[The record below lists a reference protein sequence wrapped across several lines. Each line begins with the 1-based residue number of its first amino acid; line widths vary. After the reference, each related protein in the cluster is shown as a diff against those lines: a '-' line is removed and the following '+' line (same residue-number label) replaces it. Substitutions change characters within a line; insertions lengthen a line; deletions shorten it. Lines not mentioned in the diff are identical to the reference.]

1 MLYGGHHA
9 RGFHFDNV
17 LLHSLVVFCYSLF
30 CFQLFTNEQGKAG
43 RVAPILAS
51 IMYSTHPIHV
61 EPISSITG
69 RSDILAGLFMIMSIM
84 ACRMGD
90 RMPSSVVL
98 VTLTGV
104 LSTFSKEVGVTSFG
118 IFIASDAIELL
129 SSTRQ
134 MLTKSKLGIFARQ
147 AARNIGCAIFLTC
160 FHLSLHGDA
169 KMYKWTILEN
179 SISTAESRSE
189 RVLSYAHVATVY
201 LWKMVYPF
209 NLSYD
214 YGWPCIQHVTSA
226 YDIRNAYTIAAIIA
240 VVFLGWFS
248 FTRRNAILMWS
259 LVLTT
264 IPFIPASNLFFPVG
278 TILAERLLYIPSMG
292 FSLGAGY
299 SIAQLL
305 DGNAVKSLNK
315 QARGVTFILMCV
327 YVAWFGLKTIVRAT
341 EWSTEAHLFES
352 ALKVCPNSL
361 KVLNNH
367 ARVLLKS
374 DPRNAV
380 QYLGKPV

>member
-1 MLYGGHHA
+1 MTVFILLFDQTSHKSFRPVATLSLRLSHMLYGGHHA

-17 LLHSLVVFCYSLF
+17 LLHSLVVFCYSQF
-30 CFQLFTNEQGKAG
+30 CFQLFKNEQGKAG

-51 IMYSTHPIHV
+51 IMYSAHPIHV

-84 ACRMGD
+84 VYRMVD
-90 RMPSSVVL
+90 TKPSSVAL
-98 VTLTGV
+98 ATLTGV

-179 SISTAESRSE
+179 SISTAESRTEE
-189 RVLSYAHVATVY
+189 RVLSYAHAATVY
-201 LWKMVYPF
+201 FWKMVYPF

-226 YDIRNAYTIAAIIA
+226 YDIRNAYTLTAA
-240 VVFLGWFS
+240 
-248 FTRRNAILMWS
+248 
-259 LVLTT
+259 
-264 IPFIPASNLFFPVG
+264 
-278 TILAERLLYIPSMG
+278 LLLC
-292 FSLGAGY
+292 F
-299 SIAQLL
+299 L
-305 DGNAVKSLNK
+305 DGSHS
-315 QARGVTFILMCV
+315 REEM
-327 YVAWFGLKTIVRAT
+327 
-341 EWSTEAHLFES
+341 LF
-352 ALKVCPNSL
+352 
-361 KVLNNH
+361 
-367 ARVLLKS
+367 
-374 DPRNAV
+374 
-380 QYLGKPV
+380 